1 MKTLFLLILC
11 AFSLPSQAD
20 KYYLTPDEQ
29 PNFKN
34 DSNGRNDFERIDAN
48 VKELNRV
55 VGEINSL
62 KQEVKA
68 LRERVEEL
76 ESQAEKS
83 VVEKKVK

>member
-1 MKTLFLLILC
+1 MKTLFLFVLC
-11 AFSLPSQAD
+11 SLSLPTLAD

-62 KQEVKA
+62 KQEIKA
-68 LRERVEEL
+68 LRERVEDL

-83 VVEKKVK
+83 VAEKKVK